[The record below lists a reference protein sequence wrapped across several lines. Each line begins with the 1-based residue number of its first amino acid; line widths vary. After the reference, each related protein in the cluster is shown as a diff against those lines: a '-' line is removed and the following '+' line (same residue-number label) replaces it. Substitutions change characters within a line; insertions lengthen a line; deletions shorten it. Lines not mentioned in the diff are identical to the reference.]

1 MAGSILGNR
10 VARTEDPELL
20 TTGGTYVYDVDLPGV
35 AHAVFVRSP
44 YAHARVDGVDTAE
57 AEAAPGVVAVH
68 TGSTIGLDAG
78 HGFVKVDDAFARHPL
93 AIDRVRFVGEAVAV
107 VVADT
112 LAQAQDAAELVLVD
126 YDPLPVVTD
135 PEVALDA
142 EVTLF
147 DGKPDNLAIT
157 ATDPAEDVLAD
168 ADVVVRGRYLNQRL
182 AAVPIEPNSA
192 AAAVGDDG
200 RVTVWAAT
208 QMPHLLQRQLAGAT
222 GIDKADIRV
231 IAPHVGGGFGAK
243 AGLYPEQVV
252 VMALARLVDRPVTW
266 TEGRSENM
274 VALCHSR
281 GQVQYVELGL
291 TADGDLTGMRVRL
304 VGDAGA
310 YPNVGAFLPAGTKR
324 MSNGTYNIPKIR
336 FDIVVPVTTTT
347 PMGAYRGAG
356 RPEAAA
362 LLERAMD
369 HAALDLG
376 IDPLEIRRRNFLR
389 PDQFPFKTLTG
400 VTYDS
405 GEYARALDL
414 AADHIGY
421 DELRAEQQRRRA
433 AGERTL
439 LGIGVASYVE
449 VTSGGG
455 GSEFGAVEIHPD
467 GSATMT
473 AGTSAHG
480 QGHQTSYA
488 MILSDQTGIPVERIA
503 LVQSDTDLVRTGG
516 GTGGSRSLQLAGSA
530 VLEATEA
537 MITKARN
544 LAAHLLEAA
553 VDDIVVDAEAG
564 TVGVAGVPAR
574 ALGWGELAAAAA
586 SDLPDGVLDQ
596 SDEAVG
602 LAAQLD
608 FKQDDGTFPFGT
620 HISVVEV
627 DLDTGFVTPLR
638 HVAVDDAGT
647 IVNPLIFEGQQQ
659 GGIAQGAAQALY
671 EEVVYDEDGNPLTA
685 NLMSYTVPSAAEMIS
700 FEALHTET
708 PTPLNPLGAKGIG
721 EAATVGSTPAVQ
733 NAVIDALA
741 HLGVRHIDMPCTP
754 ERVWQT
760 IADAEAGT
768 LPDPWREPPAVFDV
782 LAAGQEADEEGV
794 AAAESI

>member
-20 TTGGTYVYDVDLPGV
+20 TVGGTYVYDVDLPGV
-35 AHAVFVRSP
+35 THAVFVRSP
-44 YAHARVDGVDTAE
+44 YAHAQITGVDVDE
-57 AEAAPGVVAVH
+57 AVASPGVVAVH
-68 TGSTIGLDAG
+68 TGATIGLEPG
-78 HGFVKVDDAFARHPL
+78 HGFVKVDDAFARNPI
-93 AIDRVRFVGEAVAV
+93 AVDKVRFVGEAVAV
-107 VVADT
+107 VVAET
-112 LAQAQDAAELVLVD
+112 LAQAQDAADLVYVD
-126 YDPLPVVTD
+126 YEPLDALVD

-142 EVTLF
+142 EVVLF
-147 DGKPDNLAIT
+147 DDKPDNLAIT
-157 ATDPAEDVLAD
+157 ATDPADDVLAD
-168 ADVVVRGRYLNQRL
+168 AEVVVRGRYLNQRL

-208 QMPHLLQRQLAGAT
+208 QMPHLLKRQLAGAT
-222 GIDKADIRV
+222 GVDKADIRV

-243 AGLYPEQVV
+243 AGLYPEQTV
-252 VMALARLVDRPVTW
+252 VMTLARLVGRPVTW

-291 TADGDLTGMRVRL
+291 TNDGTITGMRVRL

-362 LLERAMD
+362 LLERAVD
-369 HAALDLG
+369 HAALELG

-400 VTYDS
+400 ITYDS
-405 GEYARALDL
+405 GEYTRALDL

-421 DELRAEQQRRRA
+421 DELRAEQARRRE
-433 AGERTL
+433 AGERTV

-467 GSATMT
+467 GSATIT

-488 MILSDQTGIPVERIA
+488 MILADHTGIPVERIT
-503 LVQSDTDLVRTGG
+503 LLQSDTDRVRTGG

-537 MITKARN
+537 MIDKARS

-553 VDDIVVDAEAG
+553 IDDIVVDSDAG

-574 ALGWGELAAAAA
+574 ALSWAELATAASGEL
-586 SDLPDGVLDQ
+586 PDDVIDH
-596 SDEAVG
+596 SDETVG

-608 FKQDDGTFPFGT
+608 FQQDDGTFPFGT

-627 DLDTGFVTPLR
+627 DLDTGFVTPVR

-647 IVNPLIFEGQQQ
+647 IVNRLIFEGQQQ

-671 EEVVYDEDGNPLTA
+671 EEVAYDADGNPLTA
-685 NLMSYTVPSAAEMIS
+685 NLMNYTVPSAAEMIS

-760 IADAEAGT
+760 IVDAEAGS
-768 LPDPWREPPAVFDV
+768 LPDPWREPPAVFDA